1 MRMDEVAMYLRTIAR
16 GADVIEEILAMC
28 KDLRA
33 LSEFLEESTTEVV
46 LIIGKLH
53 TEWEGLR

>member
-1 MRMDEVAMYLRTIAR
+1 MYLRTIAR

-46 LIIGKLH
+46 LITGKLH